1 MINHIRTLLLNE
13 NGSNKPGYA
22 FSLEEYVPDDFK
34 ADTLVFGCKKIW
46 NVLFGTSPDRAYKN
60 WRLFQLSRLAES
72 SDLLEYWSKFD
83 SRLTHFNK
91 PKVDRSLEYGRVQV
105 NRAGDNHASI
115 VYTVS
120 ERGLTV
126 DNTLSEPNQVV
137 DPEIIGVNL
146 SGRPIADDT
155 RGRCLSYWKLSLDM
169 SNELEV
175 TNINEPNIYESY
187 ILTFSSNLSQQ
198 INLHGSGIIVQFRP
212 VAASSSWVLDAV
224 AAPAMDLGTVLANLD
239 ILSDTDT
246 DFIFSG
252 AFPEYSVFKSYWKEN
267 KDSAERLSAITLAL
281 GYKIAET
288 RGLI

>member
-1 MINHIRTLLLNE
+1 MINHVRTLLLNE
-13 NGSNKPGYA
+13 NGSNKPGYV
-22 FSLEEYVPDDFK
+22 FPMEEYVPDDFK
-34 ADTLVFGCKKIW
+34 ADTLVFGCRKIW

-83 SRLTHFNK
+83 SRLTHLDK
-91 PKVDRSLEYGRVQV
+91 PKVDRSLEYGRVQA
-105 NRAGDNHASI
+105 NRVGDNNASI

-120 ERGLTV
+120 EAVLSV
-126 DNTLSEPNQVV
+126 DSALSAPYQIA
-137 DPEIIGVNL
+137 DPEVIGVIL
-146 SGRPIADDT
+146 SGRPVADDT
-155 RGRCLSYWKLSLDM
+155 RGRCLSYWKLSLNM

-175 TNINEPNIYESY
+175 TNINDPSIHDTHT
-187 ILTFSSNLSQQ
+187 LTFSSNLSQQ
-198 INLHGSGIIVQFRP
+198 ISLHGSGVVVQFR
-212 VAASSSWVLDAV
+212 SIISNSSWAIDVV
-224 AAPAMDLGTVLANLD
+224 AAPDMDLGTVLANLD

-267 KDSAERLSAITLAL
+267 RNSAERLSAITLSL

>member
-22 FSLEEYVPDDFK
+22 FPMEEYVPDDFK

-46 NVLFGTSPDRAYKN
+46 NVLFGNSPDRAYKN

-83 SRLTHFNK
+83 SRLTHLDK
-91 PKVDRSLEYGRVQV
+91 LKVDRSLEYGRIQV
-105 NRAGDNHASI
+105 SRTGISSANIIYITSETGLSVD
-115 VYTVS
+115 TVI
-120 ERGLTV
+120 
-126 DNTLSEPNQVV
+126 SEPSQVV
-137 DPEIIGVNL
+137 DPEMIGVML
-146 SGRPIADDT
+146 SGRPLADDT
-155 RGRCLSYWKLSLDM
+155 RGRCISYWKLSLNT

-175 TNINEPNIYESY
+175 TNINDNSIHDVYT
-187 ILTFSSNLSQQ
+187 LTFSSNLSQQ
-198 INLHGSGIIVQFRP
+198 INLHGSGVIAQFRP
-212 VAASSSWVLDAV
+212 IISNSSWAIDAV
-224 AAPAMDLGTVLANLD
+224 AAPAMDLGTVLANLE

-246 DFIFSG
+246 NFIFSG
-252 AFPEYSVFKSYWKEN
+252 AFPEYSVFNSYWKEN
-267 KDSAERLSAITLAL
+267 RNSAERLSAITLAL